1 MRTWFRVLLPAVVS
15 SMLVSCSINAPT
27 SSSEIPASPVSELKY
42 ADHTCA
48 SLTAVLES
56 LAWRNL
62 DPVRAQ
68 NTIAKLD
75 SVEPA
80 FGCSST
86 EKLRWPFNISTGST
100 IRRSDPAF

>member
-15 SMLVSCSINAPT
+15 SLLVSCSINAPT

-42 ADHTCA
+42 ADYTCA
-48 SLTAVLES
+48 SLTTALES
-56 LAWRNL
+56 LTRRNL

-75 SVEPA
+75 FVEACIQLLRDEKVTLA
-80 FGCSST
+80 F
-86 EKLRWPFNISTGST
+86 
-100 IRRSDPAF
+100 